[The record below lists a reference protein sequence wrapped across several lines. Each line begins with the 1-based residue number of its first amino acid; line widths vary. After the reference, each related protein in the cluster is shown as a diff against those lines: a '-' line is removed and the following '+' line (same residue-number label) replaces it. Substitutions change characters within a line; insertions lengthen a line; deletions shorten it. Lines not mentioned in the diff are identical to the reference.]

1 MISTRSAGLL
11 IDTVVC
17 LTLAKWETVSGRFG
31 GYLRTRFLS
40 CRCRPPSH
48 VRLRPGARGS
58 FFKIL
63 DRARGLRVMARPCGE
78 LAIAHGAQLPA
89 ERLLGDRDAEL
100 LEDPLCQIDQPP
112 THHAVDCRNRPTLDH
127 AGDGLA
133 LDVVELGRLPRRL
146 SVQQTV
152 RAPLVEV
159 QHPISDDLKPDT
171 ANHRRL
177 STRRAIINCGERQK
191 PTGLRAVFRLLRQTT
206 QLGRTKISAQWY
218 RSRHDEP
225 PAFAM
230 LNQTRAHPGIAR
242 ESKFQR
248 PGVKW
253 FVVVT
258 GTELS
263 ARSWFFP
270 TSGAPASSS
279 WPLRSA
285 RAGGNT
291 GLPRGRPITTILLSL
306 VLLLLG

>member
-1 MISTRSAGLL
+1 
-11 IDTVVC
+11 
-17 LTLAKWETVSGRFG
+17 
-31 GYLRTRFLS
+31 
-40 CRCRPPSH
+40 
-48 VRLRPGARGS
+48 
-58 FFKIL
+58 
-63 DRARGLRVMARPCGE
+63 MARPCGE
-78 LAIAHGAQLPA
+78 LAVAHGAQLPA

-127 AGDGLA
+127 ASDGLA
-133 LDVVELGRLPRRL
+133 LDVVELGRLSRRL

-177 STRRAIINCGERQK
+177 SARRAIINCGERQK

-230 LNQTRAHPGIAR
+230 LNQTRAHQGIAQ
-242 ESKFQR
+242 ESKFQE
-248 PGVKW
+248 PG
-253 FVVVT
+253 
-258 GTELS
+258 
-263 ARSWFFP
+263 
-270 TSGAPASSS
+270 
-279 WPLRSA
+279 
-285 RAGGNT
+285 
-291 GLPRGRPITTILLSL
+291 ITTKS
-306 VLLLLG
+306 